1 MDAIHGAW
9 RRRALSSSLA
19 LAYKMDAEPPP
30 FLPQV
35 LSSSSHS
42 CPALWTTSDSLDWAP
57 TAKPLHALP
66 LAAGARLRSTSTV
79 LTPFVDRPPSVE
91 THRSSLFLTGDVPKH
106 SLTITSFPA
115 RRTLSLVDVHPRPPF
130 IPRLKTTP
138 KVDLCSKSR
147 FKLIYE
153 LLL

>member
-1 MDAIHGAW
+1 MTS
-9 RRRALSSSLA
+9 RRPSF
-19 LAYKMDAEPPP
+19 PPP
-30 FLPQV
+30 SVPLSPSPPSINWSRSLSPSHPKLTPLPPH
-35 LSSSSHS
+35 SSSSNHRPS
-42 CPALWTTSDSLDWAP
+42 
-57 TAKPLHALP
+57 
-66 LAAGARLRSTSTV
+66 
-79 LTPFVDRPPSVE
+79 FVDRRSRRHRARNSPMSSQSASPSVE

-106 SLTITSFPA
+106 SLTITPIPA